1 MRHQLLSALAL
12 LVLATSTAYAQQAIF
27 LIRHS
32 EQVLDVEDP
41 PLTEKGLERAKRW
54 AAILREA
61 DIRAIYTSDTVRT
74 QQTGEAIAKELAVQF
89 ESIPRRDVTGLVKRV
104 HEHDANEAVLIVSHT
119 LTIPKLVEA
128 LAHSEDGVIEREDY
142 GTLFVIVPTGVED
155 ATLLRLRHQ

>member
-12 LVLATSTAYAQQAIF
+12 LVLATSTAYTQQAIF
-27 LIRHS
+27 LIRHT

-41 PLTEKGLERAKRW
+41 PLTEEGLERAKRW
-54 AAILREA
+54 AAILRDA
-61 DIRAIYTSDTVRT
+61 DIHAIFTSETVRT
-74 QQTGEAIAKELAVQF
+74 QQTGETIAKELAVQF

-128 LAHSEDGVIEREDY
+128 LARSEDGVIEREDY